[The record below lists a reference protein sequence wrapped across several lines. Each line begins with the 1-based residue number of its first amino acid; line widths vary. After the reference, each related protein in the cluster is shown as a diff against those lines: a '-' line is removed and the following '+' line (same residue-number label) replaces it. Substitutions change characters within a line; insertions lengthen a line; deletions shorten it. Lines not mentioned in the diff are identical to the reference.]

1 MKSRLQ
7 IHRQC
12 SGHSSARLSSGLA
25 RGCALLALGAAAL
38 AAHGAD
44 VSWTGPEFGQWHVGD
59 NWSGGTVP
67 AQGDN
72 VVISSANVTV
82 TDVRQID
89 GSFTLSGGALFT
101 VTGEGASFT
110 ATGATNIDNGRLSV
124 GGGALLDLSQATSYA
139 WAECEAGQIIFV
151 SGANSVLDLSG
162 VVSLS
167 VDVPSCEDVAESI
180 FVSTGGLVD
189 FASLET
195 ISAPGE
201 QKFFFNLVL
210 GGALSAP
217 NLKSI
222 AGGDD
227 GSLLATSFIIG
238 EDVDLQLPA
247 LESLSNTTITIA
259 GGLFTADAVT
269 EANFCLLSPSGDN
282 SLSLD
287 SLEVMSG
294 GGLTVPTTGRL
305 TLPELNLL
313 RDTFV
318 LLAADSALTVPK
330 LAVVEGTT
338 EPTSFAGAGVISLDA
353 PLLTSARNVAFVV
366 TSVAGE
372 ASVLDLSALRTY
384 TWDICEGGVPFTA
397 GGSGALLDVSGL
409 QTYSVTNAGCL
420 GLGYVTGATGG
431 SEIDLSGLTTITA
444 PLGQF
449 VSFLAGGTGTVIDLS
464 SLVNFNPATVTFLE
478 NDNGRII
485 RNTGGEGEG
494 EGEGEGKAPGCGVA
508 SGDGDFGAWG
518 AGDTLLVLGLL
529 GAIGLGGRRRSAQV
543 NRDR

>member
-1 MKSRLQ
+1 MSIIFPDQPIRT
-7 IHRQC
+7 
-12 SGHSSARLSSGLA
+12 GHPSLRRLSAIA
-25 RGCALLALGAAAL
+25 RAACVMVVGAAAF
-38 AAHGAD
+38 AAYGAD
-44 VSWTGPEFGQWHVGD
+44 VSWTGPENGQWHVGD

-67 AQGDN
+67 EPGDN
-72 VVISSANVTV
+72 VSISSANVTV
-82 TDVRQID
+82 SDVRQID
-89 GSFTLSGGALFT
+89 GSFTLSSGALFT
-101 VTGEGASFT
+101 VAGEGASFT
-110 ATGATNIDNGRLSV
+110 ATGATTIDNGRLSV
-124 GGGALLDLSQATSYA
+124 GGGALLDLSQATSYS
-139 WAECEAGQIIFV
+139 WTECEAGQIIFV

-162 VVSLS
+162 VVTLS
-167 VDVPSCEDVAESI
+167 VDVPSCEDVTETI

-210 GGALSAP
+210 AGSISAP
-217 NLKSI
+217 NLTSI

-238 EDVDLQLPA
+238 LDVDLVLPS
-247 LESLSNTTITIA
+247 LESLSNTTITVA

-269 EANFCLLSPSGDN
+269 EANFCLFSPAGDN

-287 SLEVMSG
+287 GLETMTG
-294 GGLTVPTTGRL
+294 GG
-305 TLPELNLL
+305 
-313 RDTFV
+313 
-318 LLAADSALTVPK
+318 LTVPK
-330 LAVVEGTT
+330 LAVVEGT
-338 EPTSFAGAGVISLDA
+338 EDPTSFAGAGVISLDA

-485 RNTGGEGEG
+485 RNAGGEGEG

-508 SGDGDFGAWG
+508 SGDSDFGNWG

-543 NRDR
+543 NRER

>member
-1 MKSRLQ
+1 MAV
-7 IHRQC
+7 
-12 SGHSSARLSSGLA
+12 GV
-25 RGCALLALGAAAL
+25 AAF

-44 VSWTGPEFGQWHVGD
+44 VSWTGPENGQWHVGD

-67 AQGDN
+67 EPGDN
-72 VVISSANVTV
+72 VSISSANVTV

-89 GSFTLSGGALFT
+89 GSFTLSSGALFT
-101 VTGEGASFT
+101 VAGDGASFT
-110 ATGATNIDNGRLSV
+110 ATGATTIDNGRLSV
-124 GGGALLDLSQATSYA
+124 GGGALLDLSQATSYS
-139 WAECEAGQIIFV
+139 WTECEAGQIIFV

-162 VVSLS
+162 VVALS
-167 VDVPSCEDVAESI
+167 VDVPSCEDVTESI
-180 FVSTGGLVD
+180 FVSTGGMVD

-210 GGALSAP
+210 GGSISAP
-217 NLKSI
+217 NLSSI

-227 GSLLATSFIIG
+227 GSLLAASFVIG
-238 EDVDLQLPA
+238 LDVDLVLPS
-247 LESLSNTTITIA
+247 LESLSNTTITVA

-269 EANFCLLSPSGDN
+269 QANSCLFSPAGDN
-282 SLSLD
+282 TLSLD
-287 SLEVMSG
+287 GLETMTG

-305 TLPELNLL
+305 TLPELVLL

-318 LLAADSALTVPK
+318 LLAADSALSVPK
-330 LAVVEGTT
+330 LAVVEGT
-338 EPTSFAGAGVISLDA
+338 EDPTSFAGAGAISLDA
-353 PLLTSARNVAFVV
+353 PLLTSARNVTFIV
-366 TSVAGE
+366 TSVLGE
-372 ASVLDLSALRTY
+372 ESVLDLSALRTY
-384 TWDICEGGVPFTA
+384 TWDICEGGAPFTA

-409 QTYSVTNAGCL
+409 QTFSVTNAGCL

-464 SLVNFNPATVTFLE
+464 SLVNFNVATVTFFE
-478 NDNGRII
+478 NDNGQII
-485 RNTGGEGEG
+485 RNAGGEGEG
-494 EGEGEGKAPGCGVA
+494 EGEGKTPGCGVA
-508 SGDGDFGAWG
+508 SGDSDFGSWG

-529 GAIGLGGRRRSAQV
+529 GVIGLGGRRRSVAV
-543 NRDR
+543 RRER

>member
-1 MKSRLQ
+1 MA
-7 IHRQC
+7 
-12 SGHSSARLSSGLA
+12 GF
-25 RGCALLALGAAAL
+25 

-44 VSWTGPEFGQWHVGD
+44 VTWTGPQNGQWHVGD

-72 VVISSANVTV
+72 VVISSASVTV
-82 TDVRQID
+82 SDARQID

-101 VTGEGASFT
+101 VAGDGASFT

-139 WAECEAGQIIFV
+139 WTECEAGQLIFV

-162 VVSLS
+162 VVTLS
-167 VDVPSCEDVAESI
+167 VDVASCEDVTETV

-210 GGALSAP
+210 DGAISAP
-217 NLKSI
+217 NLTSI

-227 GSLLATSFIIG
+227 GSLQAASFIIG
-238 EDVDLQLPA
+238 QDVDLVLPA

-269 EANFCLLSPSGDN
+269 EANFCLFSPAGDN

-287 SLEVMSG
+287 GLETMTG

-305 TLPELNLL
+305 TLPELTLL

-330 LAVVEGTT
+330 LAVVEGTE
-338 EPTSFAGAGVISLDA
+338 EPTSFAGAGVIALDA

-366 TSVAGE
+366 TSVLGE
-372 ASVLDLSALRTY
+372 ESVLDLSALRTY
-384 TWDICEGGVPFTA
+384 TWDICEGGAPFTA

-409 QTYSVTNAGCL
+409 QTFSVTNAGCL

-431 SEIDLSGLTTITA
+431 SEIDLSDLTTITA

-464 SLVNFNPATVTFLE
+464 SLVNFNPATVTFFE

-485 RNTGGEGEG
+485 RNAGGEGEG
-494 EGEGEGKAPGCGVA
+494 EGEGEGKTPGCGVA
-508 SGDGDFGAWG
+508 SGDSDFGNWG

-529 GAIGLGGRRRSAQV
+529 GAIGFGGRRRSV
-543 NRDR
+543 KVRMRN